1 MVRTQIQLPSSQA
14 ERLRQL
20 AARRGVS
27 MAECVRDSLAQ
38 YLVTADAEAEK
49 TSIDEALAVCG
60 KHRSGLRDLA
70 ARHDDYLAEDD
81 KP

>member
-1 MVRTQIQLPSSQA
+1 MIRTQIQLPSSQA
-14 ERLRQL
+14 ERLRRV

-27 MAECVRDSLAQ
+27 MAECIRESLAQ
-38 YLVTADAEAEK
+38 YLVMADAEAEK
-49 TSIDEALAVCG
+49 TCVEETLAICG

-70 ARHDDYLAEDD
+70 VRHDDYLAEDD